1 MKNIKKS
8 LWQNSTEKSERLKI
22 WFHRQNM
29 ALNDWSFVFITQPD
43 SFSSRHENL
52 CSVIMN
58 TCLHCARKWHRN
70 LSDMWWPS
78 TFKIGLREITILMC
92 EQKVYPIR
100 LHVNGSDATT
110 PNIVGSQCWES
121 LHPFAYACSLKFDLF
136 QTLRNNSQKPATACK
151 RVCKRTQSVTS
162 NNVGNCLSTMLRP
175 FARTG
180 LTDTVTSPPPS
191 RGKGYPE

>member
-1 MKNIKKS
+1 MAKFNRNVREIKDMISQAKYG
-8 LWQNSTEKSERLKI
+8 TEGLKLCL
-22 WFHRQNM
+22 
-29 ALNDWSFVFITQPD
+29 ASFITQPD

-58 TCLHCARKWHRN
+58 TCLHSARKWHRN

-100 LHVNGSDATT
+100 LHVNGRNDSH
-110 PNIVGSQCWES
+110 PNVVGPQCWGS

-136 QTLRNNSQKPATACK
+136 QTLRNNSEKPATACK

-162 NNVGNCLSTMLRP
+162 NNVGNCWSTMLRP